1 MPIQGINQPEIIQID
16 KTLRLRKYD
25 GKYDF
30 ALPWYQNIDTVFLV
44 DGKKRP
50 YTLDRVLEM
59 YDYLDCHGELY
70 FIEIL
75 TNEVYFPIGDVT
87 FSQTDMPIVIGD
99 SKYRNYGIGSRVI
112 SALIDR
118 GRSLGFSSL
127 YVEEIY
133 DYNEASQKCFM
144 KNGFVPY
151 EKTEKG
157 RSYRLS
163 LDK

>member
-1 MPIQGINQPEIIQID
+1 MSIQGISQPEIIQID
-16 KTLRLRKYD
+16 ETLRLRRYD
-25 GKYDF
+25 GKCDF
-30 ALPWYQNIDTVFLV
+30 ALPWYQNTDTVYLV
-44 DGKKRP
+44 DGKKKP
-50 YTLDRVLEM
+50 YTLDRVMEM

-75 TNEVYFPIGDVT
+75 TNEVFFPIGDVT

-99 SKYRNYGIGSRVI
+99 LNYRNCGVGSRVV
-112 SALIDR
+112 SALINR
-118 GRSLGFSSL
+118 GISLGFSSL

-144 KNGFVPY
+144 KNGFIPY
-151 EKTEKG
+151 EKTDKG
-157 RSYRLS
+157 SRYRLS